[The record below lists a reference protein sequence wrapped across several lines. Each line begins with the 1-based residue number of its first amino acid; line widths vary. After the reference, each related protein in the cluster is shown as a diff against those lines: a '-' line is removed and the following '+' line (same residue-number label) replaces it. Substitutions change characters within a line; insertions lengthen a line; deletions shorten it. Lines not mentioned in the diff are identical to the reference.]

1 MYKNVRICLKILK
14 NARICVRPPAHARL
28 AKSYVIL
35 FVLVPAKSKTSFFH
49 LSKYN
54 DFLPSYNIFLFFF
67 YIYYN
72 KNFFKNQIMRKKV
85 SPKKFLL
92 GFSIQELG
100 NFILTFAHSNT
111 SSFFKCAIL
120 ELANSIGRAF
130 FNYHNGAPRCRI
142 SFLLLE
148 FLRMFGSKSIRHYK
162 LN

>member
-1 MYKNVRICLKILK
+1 MLKNVKV
-14 NARICVRPPAHARL
+14 CVRPPAHARL

-35 FVLVPAKSKTSFFH
+35 FVLVPAKSKTSFFTCQ
-49 LSKYN
+49 STV
-54 DFLPSYNIFLFFF
+54 IFCSSTAFFFF

-72 KNFFKNQIMRKKV
+72 KKFFKNQIMRKKV

-100 NFILTFAHSNT
+100 NFILTFTHTNT
-111 SSFFKCAIL
+111 SSFFRCAIL

-148 FLRMFGSKSIRHYK
+148 FFKNVRS
-162 LN
+162 